1 MQLIILASGKGSRL
15 KEKTSKKPKCLVEVN
30 GKPIIDYMSILI
42 EKKNTLIVTGYR
54 ANLLKKNLVVIKL
67 FITKI
72 IYQPIW
78 FIAFFQFIKKFIKM

>member
-42 EKKNTLIVTGYR
+42 EKKKYANSYR
-54 ANLLKKNLVVIKL
+54 I
-67 FITKI
+67 
-72 IYQPIW
+72 
-78 FIAFFQFIKKFIKM
+78 